1 MNFTVM
7 LDWKSIAA
15 LGLTA
20 VGFALVFKDPD
31 AAKEALVHV
40 SDAVFFVKHFSLKKA
55 SKFPVFIEGISLL
68 LAGVDYVSLRIKACS
83 IR

>member
-40 SDAVFFVKHFSLKKA
+40 SDAVKECAIA
-55 SKFPVFIEGISLL
+55 SNGN
-68 LAGVDYVSLRIKACS
+68 C
-83 IR
+83 